1 MLNKNRRFD
10 YILETLRSNLHEGK
24 WVKGDRLP
32 TLQVLAKNFDVS
44 ISTIREALRVLQD
57 QGLVSIE
64 QGRGIFVIEEF
75 KNFKKSDKNDFNIID
90 LMHLNEARLIL
101 EPALAENA
109 ARQAFLSEIGS
120 IIKSVELMKQLA
132 KENKPTIKEDMNFHM
147 LIAYA
152 THNDV
157 LIEIYE
163 KLQEKLKSSRNY
175 TNIPNMIEKAIHYH
189 SIIAKAIEE
198 RDVNKAKSAMEAHI
212 STNWELG
219 FYKFQER

>member
-1 MLNKNRRFD
+1 MRKEMLNKNRRFD
-10 YILETLRSNLHEGK
+10 YILETLHSNLHEGK

-109 ARQAFLSEIGS
+109 ARQAIISEKIGRAS
-120 IIKSVELMKQLA
+120 CREREESS
-132 KENKPTIKEDMNFHM
+132 
-147 LIAYA
+147 
-152 THNDV
+152 DV
-157 LIEIYE
+157 CSSDLPYVKRYE
-163 KLQEKLKSSRNY
+163 
-175 TNIPNMIEKAIHYH
+175 
-189 SIIAKAIEE
+189 
-198 RDVNKAKSAMEAHI
+198 
-212 STNWELG
+212 
-219 FYKFQER
+219 FYKIKD